1 MFAETL
7 VVIIVAIGISAFA
20 ERSNF
25 QPALLVAIVGLGASF
40 IPGLHRLE
48 LEPEIILGVVL
59 PPLLFSAA
67 SDFSFTSFAKRL
79 GSIVNLGVFLVF
91 ASAVAV
97 AVVATWTVPGM
108 PITAALVLGA
118 IVAPP
123 DAVTAIA
130 IGSKA
135 GLPSGLMTVLKGE
148 SLINDAAAL
157 TLLAVAVATT
167 AGTHAF
173 IDNTALYF
181 LYAAVV
187 GVVIGLVIGH
197 GAQFA
202 RRRLANPSLATV
214 VSVIVPF
221 AVYLV
226 AEELHASGVLAVVA
240 AGFAL
245 GHHGTQAGYE
255 ERMQERQFWR
265 TIDTL
270 LETFVFAYIG
280 LQLRFVIDDA
290 FGAGLD
296 ISDLLLAGIA
306 IFVTT
311 VAVRFGWVFVTAV
324 MARRRH
330 RAVMQ
335 RLAEPRRRPDRRPS
349 PTPKTPLT
357 WKENAV
363 LSWTGMRG
371 VVTLA
376 AAAGIPF
383 MTVSGDPFP
392 YREAIVAL
400 AFLVTIATLLV
411 QGISLPWLIERL
423 SLEDDDDKAYA
434 EEQHQL
440 ARRLAHEANA
450 DALAEFRRTN
460 TSPRSQRLADAMAKR
475 ADRASA
481 EEEEEE
487 AEERGWGFDPKEA
500 FQLGQLLLDARR
512 KRLIAARDARELDDN
527 MLREVLEQM
536 DLEQALMDG
545 MTKGASWL

>member
-1 MFAETL
+1 MFAEIL
-7 VVIIVAIGISAFA
+7 IVIIIAIGITALA

-25 QPALLVAIVGLGASF
+25 QPALLVAIVGLGASY

-48 LEPEIILGVVL
+48 LAPEAILGIVL

-67 SDFSFTSFAKRL
+67 SDFSFVSFARRL

-91 ASAVAV
+91 ASAAAV
-97 AVVATWTVPGM
+97 AVITTWTVPGM
-108 PITAALVLGA
+108 PFAAALVLGA

-130 IGSKA
+130 IGRKA

-157 TLLAVAVATT
+157 TLLAVAVAAT

-181 LYAAVV
+181 LYAALVGIAL
-187 GVVIGLVIGH
+187 GVVIGY

-214 VSVIVPF
+214 VSIVVPF
-221 AVYLV
+221 AAYLV
-226 AEELHASGVLAVVA
+226 AEEFHASGVLAVVA

-245 GHHGTQAGYE
+245 GHHGTHAGYE

-290 FGAGLD
+290 FSAGLD
-296 ISDLLLAGIA
+296 IGDLLLAGTA
-306 IFVTT
+306 IFIAAVS
-311 VAVRFGWVFVTAV
+311 VRFAWVFGTAIF
-324 MARRRH
+324 ARRRH
-330 RAVMQ
+330 RAIM
-335 RLAEPRRRPDRRPS
+335 RKLAEPRPHPERRPLPV
-349 PTPKTPLT
+349 PQVPLT
-357 WKENAV
+357 WKENVV

-383 MTVSGDPFP
+383 LTVAGDPFP

-411 QGISLPWLIERL
+411 QGLTLPWLIERL
-423 SLEDDDDKAYA
+423 NLEDGGDKAYA

-440 ARRLAHEANA
+440 ARRLAHEANMET
-450 DALAEFRRTN
+450 LQEFRRIH
-460 TSPRSQRLADAMAKR
+460 TSPRAQRLADAMARR
-475 ADRASA
+475 ADRTAA
-481 EEEEEE
+481 EEEDGEK
-487 AEERGWGFDPKEA
+487 GWGFDREEA
-500 FQLGQLLLDARR
+500 FELGQLLLEARR
-512 KRLIAARDARELDDN
+512 KRLIAARDARELDDIT
-527 MLREVLEQM
+527 LREVLEQM

-545 MTKGASWL
+545 MTKNVDRV

>member
-1 MFAETL
+1 MFAEILL
-7 VVIIVAIGISAFA
+7 VVIVAIAITAFA
-20 ERSNF
+20 ERGNI

-40 IPGLHRLE
+40 VPGLHRLE
-48 LEPEIILGVVL
+48 LEPEVILGVVL

-67 SDFSFTSFAKRL
+67 SDFSFTSFVRRL

-91 ASAVAV
+91 ASASAV
-97 AVVATWTVPGM
+97 AIVASWTVPGM
-108 PITAALVLGA
+108 PIAAALVLGA

-123 DAVTAIA
+123 DAVAAIA
-130 IGSKA
+130 IGRKA
-135 GLPSGLMTVLKGE
+135 GLPIGLMTVLKGE

-157 TLLAVAVATT
+157 TLLAVAVAAT

-187 GVVIGLVIGH
+187 GSLLGFAIGQ
-197 GAQFA
+197 GAQYA
-202 RRRLANPSLATV
+202 RRRLFNPSLATV
-214 VSVIVPF
+214 ISVVVPF
-221 AVYLV
+221 AAFLL

-245 GHHGTQAGYE
+245 GHHGTQSGYE
-255 ERMQERQFWR
+255 ERIQERQFWR

-290 FGAGLD
+290 LDAGLD
-296 ISDLLLAGIA
+296 FTDLLLAGLA

-311 VAVRFGWVFVTAV
+311 IAVRFAWVFATAV
-324 MARRRH
+324 LARRRYS
-330 RAVMQ
+330 AVTT
-335 RLAEPRRRPDRRPS
+335 RGANVRRRRRRRSAP
-349 PTPKTPLT
+349 PPQTPLT
-357 WKENAV
+357 AKENAV

-376 AAAGIPF
+376 AAAGIPLL
-383 MTVSGDPFP
+383 TSTGEQFP

-411 QGISLPWLIERL
+411 QGLSLPWLISWL
-423 SLEDDDDKAYA
+423 DLEDGDEEAYA
-434 EEQHQL
+434 TEQRRL
-440 ARRLAHEANA
+440 ARRLVHETNA
-450 DALAEFRRTN
+450 ETLEQFRKEN
-460 TSPRSQRLADAMAKR
+460 PAPADQRLAHIMERR
-475 ADRASA
+475 ADRNFSDSKA
-481 EEEEEE
+481 
-487 AEERGWGFDPKEA
+487 GWGFEPEEA
-500 FQLGQLLLDARR
+500 FKLGQRLLDARR
-512 KRLIAARDARELDDN
+512 SRLIAARDARELDDIV
-527 MLREVLEQM
+527 LREVLEQM

-545 MTKGASWL
+545 MSKSAGRV